1 VILDSCFLIDV
12 MVGDDHAIAKRDEL
26 IGDGTAIAVAAP
38 SSTEVERVDGL
49 TVSPY

>member
-1 VILDSCFLIDV
+1 MILDSCFLIDV